1 MMKAKTRV
9 ILEEALEEGIRIGY
23 RRAFKH
29 SDTPEEHWIL
39 ENIQNEIMNCI
50 DLRFDFVEE
59 NYQ

>member
-23 RRAFKH
+23 RRSFKH
-29 SDTPEEHWIL
+29 TDTPEEHWVI

-50 DLRFDFVEE
+50 DLRFDFEE
-59 NYQ
+59 DYQ